1 MGCDTDTDTDTDS
14 CSCKASDSFSKAR
27 QDTGQDSTGWLIG
40 GTAISNLPDTATRTR
55 ALLWTRVGGPA
66 AGAQSLNACP
76 FKRPSSSSEPAAASP
91 SKLTLSFGQGSNG
104 HEQRDSITSVQDD
117 PFFRNYQS
125 PHSVSLAKELR
136 SATYMNRYRDDGT
149 PEEPPPRS
157 PNRPLVDNAVKLK
170 LPPQS
175 RSGMSDINIAIIGS
189 AGVGKST
196 LIQRALGLRALPT
209 SIASSLRMSVDN
221 VVYTVSLIELDLES
235 FDIVP
240 DRHIEWPKQI
250 NGHIVPRMD
259 GALLLY
265 DVMNRDSISELPQTL
280 KGLANSSL
288 PTILVSCKC
297 DNPGNTRQ
305 LEVDHVEALCVSCV
319 EAVKTAANVPES
331 ARLCLS
337 SMLRAIMSK
346 RNEAI
351 NSGLELPGSR
361 RRATSSAHLETHQD
375 PARPLSQQSKHS
387 RASSEFSL
395 LRGFPSQPPVSSRG
409 QSQRPNGR
417 TNLHQFSIP
426 DPHEAPPL
434 SSHPAFRN
442 ERSPLA
448 APGRAVDSAFLDM
461 EESDADSA
469 YRYSD
474 DIPILQRNDDS
485 FFDKPAKVSGVTFD
499 ELVDRLLGQNMCRAD
514 DNFSDIF
521 LCLYRKFAAPSEL
534 FHAILNRLERIA
546 LDKNTHYLTRTATQ
560 LRIITV
566 LARWVSGYPGDF
578 ASPSTSQKLNAFI
591 GHLYSEPVF
600 AAAAQDMRMQLQSR
614 VVEDDDTGWA
624 RTDADVE
631 SETSSKEESEPASPL
646 RRKLTESSD
655 VEEDM
660 QTLAIDEEGGEDM
673 ESQQSRADSETR
685 SLSPSFHTVEDYERE
700 AATMIPKA
708 TLPLTKFR
716 YHIFM
721 DTHDDY
727 VADEMTRIDW
737 VMFSSI
743 RLRDLVR
750 HVSLSLKQ
758 KEKCKSLANVNR
770 MINHFNHIARW
781 VANMILMRDKAKH
794 RAQMLEKFMTIA
806 LKLRKLNNYNG
817 LAAVLA
823 GINGTAVHRLAQ
835 TRALVPEDVQKRFA
849 RLVLLMGS
857 QKSHFAYRLA
867 WENSPLPRIPFIPLH
882 RRDLVSAEEG
892 SQTFVGA
899 GGDRI
904 NWKKF
909 EVLSEVILPIMKSQ
923 VLPYPNLAKH
933 DIARELILDCRMPV
947 DDEDIY
953 QRSLSLES
961 PSASGTVELSKKKFP
976 WFQKEK

>member
-1 MGCDTDTDTDTDS
+1 MDEVG
-14 CSCKASDSFSKAR
+14 ALPPAR
-27 QDTGQDSTGWLIG
+27 SR
-40 GTAISNLPDTATRTR
+40 STR
-55 ALLWTRVGGPA
+55 AHSRDPHRGERM
-66 AGAQSLNACP
+66 S
-76 FKRPSSSSEPAAASP
+76 KSRSSSTAQPVPPVSTSSGAVAASP
-91 SKLTLSFGQGSNG
+91 SKDFKYLTLSFDRGSNG

-136 SATYMNRYRDDGT
+136 SATYSNRHRDDGT
-149 PEEPPPRS
+149 PEEPDTRS
-157 PNRPLVDNAVKLK
+157 PNKPFVDNAVKSKLP

-209 SIASSLRMSVDN
+209 SVTSSLRMSVDN
-221 VVYTVSLIELDLES
+221 VVYTVSLVELDMES

-240 DRHIEWPKQI
+240 DRRIEWPKQI
-250 NGHIVPRMD
+250 NGHIVPRVD

-265 DVMNRDSISELPQTL
+265 DVMNRESISQLPQTL
-280 KGLANSSL
+280 KGLVNSSL

-297 DNPGNTRQ
+297 DNPENTRQ
-305 LEVDHVEALCVSCV
+305 LDVVNMEAQCVSCV

-331 ARLCLS
+331 ARLALS
-337 SMLRAIMSK
+337 SMLRAVMSK
-346 RNEAI
+346 RNAL
-351 NSGLELPGSR
+351 NSGPEVPGSR

-375 PARPLSQQSKHS
+375 LARPRPLSQQSKHS

-395 LRGFPSQPPVSSRG
+395 LRGFPSPPPVSSRG
-409 QSQRPNGR
+409 QSQRSNGR

-426 DPHEAPPL
+426 DPHNAPPL

-442 ERSPLA
+442 ERSPLPS
-448 APGRAVDSAFLDM
+448 PGRVADSTFLDM
-461 EESDADSA
+461 EGPDADSA

-499 ELVDRLLGQNMCRAD
+499 DLVDRLLGQNMSRAD

-521 LCLYRKFAAPSEL
+521 LCLYRKFAAPGEL
-534 FHAILNRLERIA
+534 FNAILNRLERIA

-560 LRIITV
+560 LRILTV
-566 LARWVSGYPGDF
+566 LAKWVSGYPGDF
-578 ASPSTSQKLNAFI
+578 ASPSTSRKLDAFI

-646 RRKLTESSD
+646 GRRLTESSD
-655 VEEDM
+655 IEKDM
-660 QTLAIDEEGGEDM
+660 HILAIDEEGGEDM
-673 ESQQSRADSETR
+673 ESQQSRADSETQ

-794 RAQMLEKFMTIA
+794 RAQMLEKFMTVA
-806 LKLRKLNNYNG
+806 LKLRQLNNYNG

-835 TRALVPEDVQKRFA
+835 TRALVPADVQKRFA

-892 SQTFVGA
+892 NQTFVGA

-923 VLPYPNLAKH
+923 VLPYPKLAKH

-947 DDEDIY
+947 DDEVNLHY
-953 QRSLSLES
+953 GLRYL
-961 PSASGTVELSKKKFP
+961 V
-976 WFQKEK
+976 